1 MKDLAA
7 HISRMNSWDTGPWLT
22 SLSVTIR
29 EVNWGGISEDI
40 STVLVTWQERFE
52 PDEGPSVSPT

>member
-1 MKDLAA
+1 
-7 HISRMNSWDTGPWLT
+7 MNSWDTGPWLT